1 MKRYIED
8 TLAQYLTTHTV
19 DKLRVCDIIAVTG
32 VSRSGFYRLYPMG
45 VNELCYSVVMGVLKL
60 EQQEFKDWQAAM
72 DFVITEIETKPR
84 LFLNIYRLSLVIQE
98 NLFLKKAFLDFVC
111 TYFNQDPFF
120 KPIQPAHL
128 AFFADAL
135 RWQISEWLAH
145 DLSEPGVKIRARL
158 GAFALLQPC

>member
-60 EQQEFKDWQAAM
+60 EQQEFKDWQAAW
-72 DFVITEIETKPR
+72 T
-84 LFLNIYRLSLVIQE
+84 L
-98 NLFLKKAFLDFVC
+98 
-111 TYFNQDPFF
+111 
-120 KPIQPAHL
+120 
-128 AFFADAL
+128 
-135 RWQISEWLAH
+135 
-145 DLSEPGVKIRARL
+145 
-158 GAFALLQPC
+158 